1 MASRLEQA
9 LARFRRGRHQP
20 EADPPLAE
28 AAQEAAKP
36 PTGPPK
42 ADAFRARVEER
53 LRNLEQQVSEIKG
66 RVNGL
71 IFLVAGTALT
81 QVIMKLMQ

>member
-9 LARFRRGRHQP
+9 LARFRRGRH
-20 EADPPLAE
+20 AE
-28 AAQEAAKP
+28 QEPAKP
-36 PTGPPK
+36 PRGS
-42 ADAFRARVEER
+42 DAFRARVEER

-81 QVIMKLMQ
+81 QVIIKVLQ